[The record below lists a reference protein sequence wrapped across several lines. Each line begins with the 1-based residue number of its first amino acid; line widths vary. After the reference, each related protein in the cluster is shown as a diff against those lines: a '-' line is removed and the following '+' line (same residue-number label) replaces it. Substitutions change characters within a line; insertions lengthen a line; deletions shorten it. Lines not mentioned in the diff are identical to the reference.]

1 MCTTLTC
8 GRYEAACDLM
18 QELDVSTIEVK
29 CATKVN
35 HTSRITR
42 AGFVPPITHHAS
54 HVIHSSHITLA
65 PLRKVAASV

>member
-18 QELDVSTIEVK
+18 QELDVSMIEVK

-35 HTSRITR
+35 PTSSIAD

-54 HVIHSSHITLA
+54 HVIQSSHITLA
-65 PLRKVAASV
+65 ILRKAAASV